1 MNYIWETVLQA
12 EKNNKRRDELH
23 FVDAVNPSPYME
35 VSFVD
40 LNLKTPEEEIIEVN
54 PLYRLQDVFGKL
66 FDKNIEGMLQTRELF
81 FDVCLHYIAQ
91 LDLREGISKEDY
103 YYEALKQD
111 IEQGRYGIY
120 TKEDFQLFEKK
131 EQKIVLRF
139 YLQLLKTRNYQEI
152 FKKVIVALYPCAYVY
167 ESNETDDELLVYLGV
182 TKTEEEERRVTFLKD
197 MFLPLREMVYFF
209 YEHHFGII
217 GVDET
222 MMIDEMVL
230 F

>member
-12 EKNNKRRDELH
+12 EKDNKKRDELH

-40 LNLKTPEEEIIEVN
+40 LNLKAPEEEIIEVN
-54 PLYRLQDVFGKL
+54 PLYRLQDVFGEL
-66 FDKNIEGMLQTRELF
+66 FDKNIEGMLRTRELF

-103 YYEALKQD
+103 YYEALNQD
-111 IEQGRYGIY
+111 IVQGRYGMH
-120 TKEDFQLFEKK
+120 TKEDFQFFEKK

-167 ESNETDDELLVYLGV
+167 ESNETDDELLVYLVV
-182 TKTEEEERRVTFLKD
+182 TETIEEERRVTFLKD
-197 MFLPLREMVYFF
+197 MFLPLRERVHFF